1 MKKYLGV
8 VYTNT
13 VKRNLEELGKVSV
26 HALNKKLN
34 YYDYIYTFLTMF
46 DIAYLNILSSI
57 ENDGML
63 TKASV
68 NNIVELNRT
77 GLNIINVSKNKILK
91 EDHDMLVE
99 GIFNLLDYLLTEVKS
114 YSLGKIKNIRVNEV
128 YDSVLHSIEKCELL
142 FKDF

>member
-13 VKRNLEELGKVSV
+13 VKRNLEELGEVSV

-34 YYDYIYTFLTMF
+34 FYDYIYTFLTMY
-46 DIAYLNILSSI
+46 DTAYLNILNSI
-57 ENDGML
+57 EKDGML
-63 TKASV
+63 TKTSI

-77 GLNIINVSKNKILK
+77 GLNIVKVSKNKILK
-91 EDHDMLVE
+91 EDYDILVE
-99 GIFNLLDYLLTEVKS
+99 GIYNLLDYLITEVKS

-128 YDSVLHSIEKCELL
+128 YDSVLHNIEKCELL